1 MEYFVHIGGERL
13 RVTVENGHCEVDGEP
28 VEVELAPANGTPV
41 RSARVA
47 GRSLRVRPRRNGM
60 GDWSLSVEGA
70 EWRAQVLDPGQ
81 EVIRQ
86 ARVSAGAED
95 GLAPLVAPM
104 PGMVVRVEVAAG
116 DEVEPGQGLVI
127 VEAMKMENELK
138 AGFAARV
145 TAVHAHAGSP
155 VDKDQVLVEF
165 EPIEGPG
172 EGAPAANAPDAAAPG
187 AGPSPGG
194 EG

>member
-1 MEYFVHIGGERL
+1 
-13 RVTVENGHCEVDGEP
+13 
-28 VEVELAPANGTPV
+28 
-41 RSARVA
+41 
-47 GRSLRVRPRRNGM
+47 M

-86 ARVSAGAED
+86 ARVASGAEL

-104 PGMVVRVEVAAG
+104 PGMVVKVEVAPG

-138 AGFAARV
+138 ARFAARV

-165 EPIEGPG
+165 EPNTDPDEAGRDAGTGPG
-172 EGAPAANAPDAAAPG
+172 GSEG
-187 AGPSPGG
+187 
-194 EG
+194 